1 MRHIMK
7 TYFRFEYEEQTDD
20 RDTIQEINVRFED
33 TESFEEAL
41 KKRLTTFLTAIG
53 SKLKVE

>member
-1 MRHIMK
+1 MK

-33 TESFEEAL
+33 TEFFEEAL